1 MADISKIKLANGTT
15 VTIKDAQGRADMT
28 TILGGHA
35 LEALGAAAWKA
46 VAANISGEGL
56 VDASVV
62 KAYVDSQVGQIHN
75 FDVVIDADG
84 TAATGPSVTASAD
97 TMYKIY
103 LIPSADAAA
112 GGYIEYITIRSGAE
126 GAYTYAW
133 EAIGNTKVSLSGYVP
148 TTTTIATI
156 ALDHNITVAELQA
169 ALKLGAMA
177 YADKASGSTT
187 IQTIDSI
194 TMKPVTVAGNAAVTS
209 KAADAALTKA
219 NYTPAGTIESDA
231 IKGGTVTVTLGDSA
245 TKTEA
250 SLSTTE
256 FTPAG
261 TIAAK
266 EGGSF
271 SALKTATLGEVE
283 TGGVQIEGTVSAP
296 AISLTAAEKTFATGL
311 TGGKAA
317 TFFEGTFTPAEIKA
331 GFYTAG
337 KAATWT
343 GADYTAPSMGKAST
357 AKFASEG
364 IVATVGAKDS
374 ADEETLIFSAA
385 GTSDAVTAQGTFNAG
400 NVNFGVFDGGSATVI
415 DTTKFSGGSKA
426 KDTFSPNELQSVATD
441 TVSEVS
447 AAVLANAPVFTGK
460 SYSVA
465 TTADTALKDVAF
477 TATNSATIVNKV
489 EYVKPE
495 VKSATFDGE
504 AATSTFAGTEV
515 KDALVTGVSY
525 QKADATAAFSVA
537 VTPETDVITKTAK
550 TVDVEVTPVAKGE

>member
-15 VTIKDAQGRADMT
+15 VTIKDAQGRTNVT
-28 TILGGHA
+28 TLLGGHA

-75 FDVVIDADG
+75 FDVVIDAAG
-84 TAATGPSVTASAD
+84 TAAGPSVTASAD

-103 LIPSADAAA
+103 LVPSDDAAA

-148 TTTTIATI
+148 TSTTIATI
-156 ALDHNITVAELQA
+156 ALDHNITVAELQT

-177 YADKASGSTT
+177 YADKASGSGTV
-187 IQTIDSI
+187 QTIDSI

-209 KAADAALTKA
+209 KVANATLTKA
-219 NYTPAGTIESDA
+219 NYTPAGTITGSA
-231 IKGGTVTVTLGDSA
+231 ISGGSIAVTLKDSA

-250 SLSTTE
+250 DLSTITY
-256 FTPAG
+256 TPAG

-283 TGGVQIEGTVSAP
+283 TGGVLVEGTVSAP
-296 AISLTAAEKTFATGL
+296 AITLTSEEATVATGL
-311 TGGKAA
+311 TGGSKASF
-317 TFFEGTFTPAEIKA
+317 TEGVFTPAAFQE

-337 KAATWT
+337 QAATWT
-343 GADYTAPSMGKAST
+343 GASYNAPTMGEATKA
-357 AKFASEG
+357 AFASEG
-364 IVATVGAKDS
+364 VTAAIDAEDAECLTFTNAATAQ
-374 ADEETLIFSAA
+374 
-385 GTSDAVTAQGTFNAG
+385 AVTAQGAFNAG
-400 NVNFGVFDGGSATVI
+400 KVDFGTFNGGSATVI

-426 KDTFSPNELQSVATD
+426 ADTFVANELQSVT
-441 TVSEVS
+441 TGKVNNVS
-447 AAVLANAPVFTGK
+447 AAALANAPVFTGK
-460 SYSVA
+460 RYSVS
-465 TTADTALKDVAF
+465 TTSDTALKDVAF

-495 VKSATFDGE
+495 IDAATFSGT
-504 AATSTFAGTEV
+504 AATLGFAGTEV
-515 KDALVTGVSY
+515 VDALVTGVSY
-525 QKADATAAFSVA
+525 DKADATAAFSVA

-550 TVDVEVTPVAKGE
+550 TVEIEVSPVAKA

>member
-35 LEALGAAAWKA
+35 LEALGAAAWQA
-46 VAANISGEGL
+46 MAASIS
-56 VDASVV
+56 DAGIADAATV

-75 FDVVIDADG
+75 FDVVIDPAG
-84 TAATGPSVTASAD
+84 TTAGPSVVASAD

-103 LIPSADAAA
+103 LVPSEDAAA
-112 GGYIEYITIRSGAE
+112 GGYVEYITIRSGAE
-126 GAYTYAW
+126 GAYTYTW
-133 EAIGNTKVSLSGYVP
+133 EAIGNTKVNLTGYVP

-156 ALDHNITVAELQA
+156 ALDHNITVAELQT

-187 IQTIDSI
+187 LQTIDSI
-194 TMKPVTVAGNAAVTS
+194 TMKEVTVAGNATVTS
-209 KAADAALTKA
+209 KAADATLTKA
-219 NYTPAGTIESDA
+219 NYTPAGKVTGSAISDGS
-231 IKGGTVTVTLGDSA
+231 INVTLKDSA

-250 SLSTTE
+250 TLSTSK

-271 SALKTATLGEVE
+271 SALKTASFGAAED
-283 TGGVQIEGTVSAP
+283 GVQIEGTVSAP
-296 AISLTAAEKTFATGL
+296 AISLTAADKTFATGL
-311 TGGKAA
+311 TGGKVASF
-317 TFFEGTFTPAEIKA
+317 TEGAFTPAAIQD

-337 KAATWT
+337 EAATWT
-343 GADYTAPSMGKAST
+343 GADYTAPTMGEASK

-364 IVATVGAKDS
+364 IVADVGSGDDA
-374 ADEETLIFSAA
+374 ETLIFSAA
-385 GTSDAVTAQGTFNAG
+385 GTADAVTAQGAFNAG
-400 NVNFGVFDGGSATVI
+400 NVDFGTFNGGSATVI

-426 KDTFSPNELQSVATD
+426 ADTFAANELQSVT
-441 TVSEVS
+441 TGKVSEVS
-447 AAVLANAPVFTGK
+447 AAELANAPVFTGSK
-460 SYSVA
+460 YAVA

-477 TATNSATIVNKV
+477 TATNSATIVDKV

-495 VKSATFDGE
+495 IDAATFTGT
-504 AATSTFAGTEV
+504 AATLGFTGTEV
-515 KDALVTGVSY
+515 ENALVTGVSY
-525 QKADATAAFSVA
+525 DKADATAAFSVA

-550 TVDVEVTPVAKGE
+550 TIEIEVSPVAKAGE